1 MEWAVIGLITRMNNY
16 FALQALVSLLVI
28 TNARVCSLLL
38 TTRLSL
44 CTIAAVS
51 LAPDS
56 AHESH
61 PSLVIC

>member
-1 MEWAVIGLITRMNNY
+1 MIGLITRMNNY
-16 FALQALVSLLVI
+16 FALRALVSLLVI

-44 CTIAAVS
+44 CTIAAVNLMC

-61 PSLVIC
+61 PSLMIC